1 MLKDVSETIAP
12 TPLRTGRTRRAGME
26 HIARFIDANF
36 ADRLTLDELAARAGL
51 SVFRFVTVFRKEV
64 GVSPHRYLC
73 KVRVQAAQSLLR
85 TGVRP
90 SIAATEV
97 GFFDQ
102 SHLCRHFRAVCGMTP
117 GQYLATPA
125 QPGALS

>member
-1 MLKDVSETIAP
+1 
-12 TPLRTGRTRRAGME
+12 ME
-26 HIARFIDANF
+26 HIARFIDDNF

-125 QPGALS
+125 QPGGLS

>member
-1 MLKDVSETIAP
+1 MLKDVSEIIAP
-12 TPLRTGRTRRAGME
+12 KTARTSRARRAGME
-26 HIARFIDANF
+26 HIARFIDDNF
-36 ADRLTLDELAARAGL
+36 ADRLTLEQLAGRAGL
-51 SVFRFVTVFRKEV
+51 SVFRFVTVFREEV

-73 KVRVQAAQSLLR
+73 MVRVQAAQSLLR

-125 QPGALS
+125 QSGALS